1 MVESRPY
8 LLKNPIQHYEWGTR
22 GEDAFIPNLLGF
34 EAENNRPYAELWM
47 GSHPKASSEVIL
59 EDKSILLN
67 QLILQH
73 PIEILGK
80 KVAKKFSGKLPFLFK
95 VLSAGEILSIQAHP
109 NKAQAKW
116 LHERDPEHYPDGNHK
131 PEVAIALDSLT
142 ALVGFKSF
150 PDILQTLER
159 YPEMTDFIGRSI
171 FNRSMRSIEPSSQG
185 QRELVRELYSTL
197 LIRSVT
203 HGLELEQSINQL
215 NERLCRSRKLRLE
228 EELFI
233 ELREKYTGPD
243 VGLFTIFL
251 LNLIQLKKGQGVF
264 LKAGIP
270 HAYLKGNIVECMA
283 NSDNV
288 VRVGLT
294 PKFTDVKTLIDILT
308 YELHSISVLGEKS
321 DLREIV
327 YETPAHEFQVSRC
340 EIESDQKKVEIT
352 GYKPEILL
360 VTEGQIR
367 IHWEN
372 DSKKDVKIFKKGQSI
387 LIPALL
393 REYRIHAECRSEYFK
408 VEVPI

>member
-22 GEDAFIPNLLGF
+22 GEAAFIPNLLGF
-34 EAENNRPYAELWM
+34 KAENNRPYAELWM

-67 QLILQH
+67 RLIQQH
-73 PIEILGK
+73 PLEILGN
-80 KVAKKFSGKLPFLFK
+80 KVTKKFSGKMPFMFK

-109 NKAQAKW
+109 NKAQAEW
-116 LHERDPEHYPDGNHK
+116 LHEKDPEHYPDSNHK
-131 PEVAIALDSLT
+131 PEIAIALDSLT

-150 PDILQTLER
+150 PDILQTLKR
-159 YPEMTDFIGRSI
+159 YPEMADFIGRSI
-171 FNRSMRSIEPSSQG
+171 CNRWMSSVEPSPQK
-185 QRELVRELYSTL
+185 QRERVRELFSSL
-197 LIRSVT
+197 LNRSVS
-203 HGLELEQSINQL
+203 HSLELEKSVNQL
-215 NERLCRSRKLRLE
+215 NERLCRSKKLRFE

-233 ELREKYTGPD
+233 ELREKYTYPD
-243 VGLFTIFL
+243 VGLFSIFL
-251 LNLIQLKKGQGVF
+251 LNLIQLKKGQGIF

-288 VRVGLT
+288 VRAGLT
-294 PKFTDVKTLIDILT
+294 PKFKDVKTLIDILT
-308 YELHSISVLGEKS
+308 YDLHPISILGEKS
-321 DLREIV
+321 DLREIT
-327 YETPAHEFQVSRC
+327 YETPAHEFQVSQR
-340 EIESDQKKVEIT
+340 EIESGQKILVKT

-360 VTEGQIR
+360 VMVGQIR
-367 IHWEN
+367 IHWDY
-372 DSKKDVKIFKKGQSI
+372 DSKKGVRIFKRGQSI

-393 REYRIHAECRSEYFK
+393 SEYRIQPECRSEYFK